1 MGEGLKERWE
11 GRRKQVVQLSG
22 LEQLEEEEMLGEV
35 VLEVVEVEEA
45 LEEVEVWEHQR
56 PTGLVLGLLGS
67 TLVTLTVMNC

>member
-1 MGEGLKERWE
+1 M
-11 GRRKQVVQLSG
+11 VQLSG